1 MHQLNPMG
9 IDEEPEN
16 EYSDKRNKVISSK
29 VPPSR
34 EKSKQHS
41 MKVSSL
47 QASSDEKNAKC

>member
-16 EYSDKRNKVISSK
+16 EYSDRRNKVISSK

-47 QASSDEKNAKC
+47 QASSDDMNAKC